1 MASVELEATSNAKN
15 LKTRF
20 NTASEVTSFLTR
32 FMGCIQRSRSALVNP
47 KKRTLEEL
55 RNSKN
60 VVCFTDLYNYSSFTH
75 LKYIPTFVLFWISKL
90 IKWISNDF
98 QRGLVPT
105 IPPELA
111 LSFYLQS
118 WKLIFAVYHI
128 VMDPKTNTSKF
139 NRYQAEAVIPWVNDV
154 VLYLTIALQTAQQ
167 LKDKVINMISL
178 SFFPVTI
185 FKSSFESKTWY

>member
-60 VVCFTDLYNYSSFTH
+60 VVCFTNLYTELKSICFISS
-75 LKYIPTFVLFWISKL
+75 I
-90 IKWISNDF
+90 
-98 QRGLVPT
+98 
-105 IPPELA
+105 
-111 LSFYLQS
+111 
-118 WKLIFAVYHI
+118 
-128 VMDPKTNTSKF
+128 KTN
-139 NRYQAEAVIPWVNDV
+139 EVDI
-154 VLYLTIALQTAQQ
+154 
-167 LKDKVINMISL
+167 
-178 SFFPVTI
+178 
-185 FKSSFESKTWY
+185 